1 MMLRIIGPFGFIS
14 HTQEHKGAGNA
25 GLIPGKIF
33 GRHDGICAF
42 DALRSRCML
51 DGCDSLCGEGFVI
64 DDSRSAIQIG
74 KRNFRTHAVGDSFCN
89 FFHSSF
95 DIVQQI
101 FAVGPDSG
109 YYRNFFRDDVIGG
122 TLHIDSTNREHCSV
136 CRRDFPADDGLP
148 CGYDLAGC
156 DHRIDAVLGKRA
168 MSADPF
174 TLLHDSG
181 YGAAASGL
189 CNIFFFPGH
198 KTYGPSNRFFGN
210 GDEIICIIFQHLV
223 AECPD
228 PADEGITDRAFTG
241 IIFIKYPVFIGFDHG
256 RTGFRLHSD
265 DLDIRFDRFC
275 GDRDSGDE
283 GTAPDR
289 HDHSIDVRILFQD
302 FDADGSLT
310 AVNLRVIVVGINVG
324 HAVDVDVVHAEGM
337 GFVIIVPHEKH
348 LCTEVTDLVQLA
360 FRRCPGNN
368 DLCVWNPK
376 KRCGI
381 ADRASVVPGR
391 DGRNTA
397 GQFLRCQ
404 GQKLIIK

>member
-25 GLIPGKIF
+25 GLVPGKIF

-74 KRNFRTHAVGDSFCN
+74 KRNFRTHAVG
-89 FFHSSF
+89 
-95 DIVQQI
+95 
-101 FAVGPDSG
+101 
-109 YYRNFFRDDVIGG
+109 
-122 TLHIDSTNREHCSV
+122 
-136 CRRDFPADDGLP
+136 
-148 CGYDLAGC
+148 
-156 DHRIDAVLGKRA
+156 
-168 MSADPF
+168 
-174 TLLHDSG
+174 
-181 YGAAASGL
+181 
-189 CNIFFFPGH
+189 
-198 KTYGPSNRFFGN
+198 
-210 GDEIICIIFQHLV
+210 
-223 AECPD
+223 
-228 PADEGITDRAFTG
+228 
-241 IIFIKYPVFIGFDHG
+241 
-256 RTGFRLHSD
+256 
-265 DLDIRFDRFC
+265 
-275 GDRDSGDE
+275 
-283 GTAPDR
+283 
-289 HDHSIDVRILFQD
+289 
-302 FDADGSLT
+302 
-310 AVNLRVIVVGINVG
+310 
-324 HAVDVDVVHAEGM
+324 VDVVHAEDM